1 MYTKDNPPKIGEKV
15 KIKKGAGYY
24 NYFVDYQKEYVTII
38 GKSRDNDRIITDLRT
53 DGDTSV
59 DGIQGWSV
67 PLADLMPYKNKLQIF
82 IKL

>member
-1 MYTKDNPPKIGEKV
+1 MYTLDNPPKIGERV
-15 KIKKGAGYY
+15 IIKEGTTYHH
-24 NYFVDYQKEYVTII
+24 YFVGYKKEFITII